1 MVTREDVESY
11 LLRAGLDHEEIGEGM
26 WLVRGGA
33 ADAGV
38 VIHLSPPLLVFRMK
52 VMDLPA
58 DEPRCSAL
66 FRRLLELNATDLV
79 HAAYALEEGDVILTE
94 SLEVEN
100 LDFNE
105 FQATIDSFQMAL
117 ASHLEALADFR
128 DCAPA
133 QA

>member
-11 LLRAGLDHEEIGEGM
+11 LLRAALDHEEISEGM
-26 WLVRGGA
+26 WLVKAGA
-33 ADAGV
+33 SDPGV

-52 VMDLPA
+52 VMDQPS
-58 DEPRCSAL
+58 EESRCAGL

-79 HAAYALEEGDVILTE
+79 HAAYGLEEGDVILTE
-94 SLEVEN
+94 SLETEN

-117 ASHLEALADFR
+117 ASHLEALSEYR